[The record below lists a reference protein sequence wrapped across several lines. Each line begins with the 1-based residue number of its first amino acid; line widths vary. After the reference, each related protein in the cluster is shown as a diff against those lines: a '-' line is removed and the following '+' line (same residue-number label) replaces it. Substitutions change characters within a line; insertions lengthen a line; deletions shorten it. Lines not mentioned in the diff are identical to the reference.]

1 MNMYMRAHGWRW
13 KTLQDAKSILT
24 SNTLGR
30 SAKEISEHLRPGIT
44 GRERPPMGHVGG
56 LPRRFSTEL
65 AG

>member
-13 KTLQDAKSILT
+13 KTLQDAKSSLT

-44 GRERPPMGHVGG
+44 GERG
-56 LPRRFSTEL
+56 LRWAMSEVFLGDL
-65 AG
+65 APN

>member
-13 KTLQDAKSILT
+13 KTLQDAKSSLT

-44 GRERPPMGHVGG
+44 GE
-56 LPRRFSTEL
+56 
-65 AG
+65 